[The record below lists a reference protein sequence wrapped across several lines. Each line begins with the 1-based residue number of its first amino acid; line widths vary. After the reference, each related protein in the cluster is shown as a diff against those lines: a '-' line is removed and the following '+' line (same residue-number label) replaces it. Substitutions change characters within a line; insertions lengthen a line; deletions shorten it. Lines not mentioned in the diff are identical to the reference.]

1 MGLYKGASILG
12 YGNKIQNEIGFRD
25 NESVIV
31 ICSTDKEK
39 EMKLKTTQ
47 LPDTG
52 WHGSYDSF
60 GRRSRSAP
68 LVLTAFNQRRSS
80 EHPKAVRLTHWLS
93 PILSFFRQ

>member
-25 NESVIV
+25 NGNVIV
-31 ICSTDKEK
+31 ICLTDKER

-52 WHGSYDSF
+52 WRGSYASF
-60 GRRSRSAP
+60 GRRSRSDPQMLAAQVYIVAP
-68 LVLTAFNQRRSS
+68 LSIQWPYA
-80 EHPKAVRLTHWLS
+80 
-93 PILSFFRQ
+93 

>member
-12 YGNKIQNEIGFRD
+12 YENKIQNEIEFRD
-25 NESVIV
+25 NENVIV

-47 LPDTG
+47 LPDIG
-52 WHGSYDSF
+52 WYGSYDSF

-68 LVLTAFNQRRSS
+68 LVLTAQVFMVAPSNTRR
-80 EHPKAVRLTHWLS
+80 PYA
-93 PILSFFRQ
+93 

>member
-1 MGLYKGASILG
+1 MGACFSGNE
-12 YGNKIQNEIGFRD
+12 NKIQNEIEFRD
-25 NESVIV
+25 NENVIV

-68 LVLTAFNQRRSS
+68 LVLTAQVFMVAPPNTRR
-80 EHPKAVRLTHWLS
+80 PYA
-93 PILSFFRQ
+93 

>member
-12 YGNKIQNEIGFRD
+12 YENRIQNEIEFRD
-25 NESVIV
+25 NRNIIV

-52 WHGSYDSF
+52 WRGSYASF
-60 GRRSRSAP
+60 GRRSRSDP
-68 LVLTAFNQRRSS
+68 LVLTASIIVAPPNTRR
-80 EHPKAVRLTHWLS
+80 PYA
-93 PILSFFRQ
+93 